1 LKDAARLLA
10 YFVATIL
17 LGALLAPIL
26 FWSAQWLAAHQIF
39 PALAHFDF
47 ESFFHRAL
55 LIAAIALLWP
65 LLRWTHVRALS
76 DLQLVRSSSRTA
88 DVVTGFL
95 IAAVPLLGC
104 GAILIEFHIFSFRAV
119 MNFAGFIKVL
129 AATITVPI
137 IEEIFCR
144 GIVLGLLLRSGQ
156 KFLPIIVTSA
166 LYSIVHFLK
175 APERQATPVTWI
187 SGFESI
193 ANSFFR
199 FADPIFVAGGFVTLF
214 LIGCVLADARVRRHS
229 LWPCIGLHAGWIF
242 TAGIFS
248 KLARQHLIFLPWLG
262 KNLLVGIIPVVIVC
276 LTWIIMRCCF
286 KRYAP
291 GKI

>member
-17 LGALLAPIL
+17 LGALVAPLL
-26 FWSAQWLAAHQIF
+26 FWSAQWLAEHQIF

-65 LLRWTHVRALS
+65 LLRWAQVRSLS
-76 DLQLVRSSSRTA
+76 DLQLARSSRRTS
-88 DVVTGFL
+88 DVVTGL
-95 IAAVPLLGC
+95 LVAAVPLLGC

-119 MNFAGFIKVL
+119 MNFFGFIKVL

-137 IEEIFCR
+137 IEEIFFR

-156 KFLPIIVTSA
+156 KFLPIIMTSA

-175 APERQATPVTWI
+175 APERPATPVTWV

-193 ANSFFR
+193 ANSFFQ
-199 FADPIFVAGGFVTLF
+199 FGDPIFVAGGFITLF
-214 LIGCVLADARVRRHS
+214 LIGCVLADARVRTRS
-229 LWPCIGLHAGWIF
+229 LWPSIGLHAGWIL
-242 TAGIFS
+242 TLGIFG
-248 KLARQHLIFLPWLG
+248 KLARQHVIFLPWLG
-262 KNLLVGIIPVVIVC
+262 KSLVVGIVPIAIVC
-276 LTWIIMRCCF
+276 LTWITMRCCF
-286 KRYAP
+286 KPYAP
-291 GKI
+291 SKA